1 MAILI
6 VIAIVILALIIINIR
21 VVQQARAFVIERL
34 GAYKETWNVGLHVKM
49 PFIDRVA
56 KIVSLKEQVADFP
69 PQPVITKDNVTMQ
82 IDTVVY
88 FQITDPKLFT
98 YGIEQPMVAI
108 ENLSPDRW

>member
-1 MAILI
+1 MAVII
-6 VIAIVILALIIINIR
+6 IIAIIIIALIIVNIR

-82 IDTVVY
+82 IDT
-88 FQITDPKLFT
+88 
-98 YGIEQPMVAI
+98 
-108 ENLSPDRW
+108 SPGTTPSMTRKTIISTTHAAVMPP

>member
-1 MAILI
+1 MPIIIIIA
-6 VIAIVILALIIINIR
+6 VIAVILVVANIR

-88 FQITDPKLFT
+88 F
-98 YGIEQPMVAI
+98 
-108 ENLSPDRW
+108 